1 MKRALKFASTL
12 SSTRQSKRLRR
23 HLKDC
28 FENRIKD
35 PRLGFVTITDVRVTG
50 DLQQASIFY
59 TVLGDDEARANTAKA
74 LESAKGL
81 LRTEVGRELGTRIVP
96 TLTFFADAL
105 SETAR
110 NFEDLLD
117 QVRKHDEEI
126 AHLRDTARPVADADP
141 YRTPRIRESE

>member
-1 MKRALKFASTL
+1 MGNSHRAAKVADRIKVVVASAL
-12 SSTRQSKRLRR
+12 
-23 HLKDC
+23 
-28 FENRIKD
+28 ENKVKD
-35 PRLGFVTITDVRVTG
+35 PRLGFITITDVRITG

-59 TVLGDDEARANTAKA
+59 TVLGDDEARTNTAKA

-81 LRTEVGRELGTRIVP
+81 LRTEVGRELGTRITP
-96 TLTFFADAL
+96 TLAFFADAL

-126 AHLRDTARPVADADP
+126 AHLRDTHQPIGETDP
-141 YRTPRIRESE
+141 YRAPRIRETE

>member
-1 MKRALKFASTL
+1 MGNSHRAAKVADRIKVVIASAL
-12 SSTRQSKRLRR
+12 ESK
-23 HLKDC
+23 
-28 FENRIKD
+28 IKD

-59 TVLGDDEARANTAKA
+59 TVLGDDEARENTAKA

-81 LRTEVGRELGTRIVP
+81 LRTEVGRELGTRITP
-96 TLTFFADAL
+96 TLAFYADAL

-126 AHLRDTARPVADADP
+126 AHLRDTAKPISGSDP
-141 YRTPRIRESE
+141 YRAPRIRETE

>member
-1 MKRALKFASTL
+1 MP
-12 SSTRQSKRLRR
+12 SKRPLQVA
-23 HLKDC
+23 D
-28 FENRIKD
+28 RIKEIIANALESRVKD

-59 TVLGDDEARANTAKA
+59 TVLGDDEARENTAKA

-96 TLTFFADAL
+96 TLAFFVDAL

-126 AHLRDTARPVADADP
+126 AHLRDSAKPIGGTDP
-141 YRTPRIRESE
+141 YRTNRVHETE

>member
-1 MKRALKFASTL
+1 MGNSHRAAKVADRIKVVVAQTL
-12 SSTRQSKRLRR
+12 
-23 HLKDC
+23 
-28 FENRIKD
+28 ENKIKD

-59 TVLGDDEARANTAKA
+59 TVLGDDEARQNTAKA

-96 TLTFFADAL
+96 TLAFFVDAL

>member
-1 MKRALKFASTL
+1 MGNSHRAAKVADRIKVVVAQTL
-12 SSTRQSKRLRR
+12 
-23 HLKDC
+23 
-28 FENRIKD
+28 ENKIKD

-59 TVLGDDEARANTAKA
+59 TVLGDDEARQDTAKA

-96 TLTFFADAL
+96 TLAFFVDAL

-126 AHLRDTARPVADADP
+126 AHLRDSAKPIGGTDP
-141 YRTPRIRESE
+141 YRTNRVHETE

>member
-1 MKRALKFASTL
+1 MGNSHRAAKVADRIKVVVAQTL
-12 SSTRQSKRLRR
+12 
-23 HLKDC
+23 
-28 FENRIKD
+28 ENKIKD

-59 TVLGDDEARANTAKA
+59 TVLGDDEARQNTAKA

-96 TLTFFADAL
+96 TLSFFVDAL

-126 AHLRDTARPVADADP
+126 AHLRDSAKPIGGTDP
-141 YRTPRIRESE
+141 YRTNRVHETE

>member
-1 MKRALKFASTL
+1 MGTSHRAAKVADRIKVVVAQALET
-12 SSTRQSKRLRR
+12 
-23 HLKDC
+23 
-28 FENRIKD
+28 RIKD

-96 TLTFFADAL
+96 TLTFFPDAL
-105 SETAR
+105 SESAK

-117 QVRKHDEEI
+117 QVKKHDEEI
-126 AHLRDTARPVADADP
+126 AHLRDNASPIGGKDP
-141 YRTPRIRESE
+141 YRAPRQRESE

>member
-1 MKRALKFASTL
+1 MGKSHRAAKVADRIKVVIASAL
-12 SSTRQSKRLRR
+12 ESKV
-23 HLKDC
+23 
-28 FENRIKD
+28 KD

-59 TVLGDDEARANTAKA
+59 TVLGDDEARENSAKA

-81 LRTEVGRELGTRIVP
+81 LRTEVGRELGTRITP
-96 TLTFFADAL
+96 SLAFFADAL

-126 AHLRDTARPVADADP
+126 AHLRDTA
-141 YRTPRIRESE
+141 

>member
-1 MKRALKFASTL
+1 MGNSHRAAKVADRIKVVVASAL
-12 SSTRQSKRLRR
+12 
-23 HLKDC
+23 
-28 FENRIKD
+28 ENKVKD
-35 PRLGFVTITDVRVTG
+35 PRLGFVTITDVKVTG

-59 TVLGDDEARANTAKA
+59 TVLGDDEARTNSAKA

-81 LRTEVGRELGTRIVP
+81 LRTEVGRELGTRITP
-96 TLTFFADAL
+96 TLAFFADAL

-126 AHLRDTARPVADADP
+126 AHLRDTHQPISGTDP
-141 YRTPRIRESE
+141 YRAPRIRETE

>member
-1 MKRALKFASTL
+1 MGNSHRAAKVADRIKVVVAQTL
-12 SSTRQSKRLRR
+12 
-23 HLKDC
+23 
-28 FENRIKD
+28 ENKIKD

-59 TVLGDDEARANTAKA
+59 TVLGDDEARQNTAKA

-96 TLTFFADAL
+96 TLAFFVDAL

-126 AHLRDTARPVADADP
+126 AHLRDSAKPIGGTDP
-141 YRTPRIRESE
+141 YRTNRVHETE

>member
-1 MKRALKFASTL
+1 MGNSHRAAKVADRIKVVVAQTL
-12 SSTRQSKRLRR
+12 
-23 HLKDC
+23 
-28 FENRIKD
+28 ENKIKD

-59 TVLGDDEARANTAKA
+59 TVLGDDEARQNTAKA

-96 TLTFFADAL
+96 TLAFFVDAL

-126 AHLRDTARPVADADP
+126 AHLRDSAKPIGGADP
-141 YRTPRIRESE
+141 YRTNRVHETE

>member
-1 MKRALKFASTL
+1 MGNSHRAAKVADRIKVVVASAL
-12 SSTRQSKRLRR
+12 
-23 HLKDC
+23 
-28 FENRIKD
+28 ENKVKD

-59 TVLGDDEARANTAKA
+59 TVLGDDEARANSAKA

-81 LRTEVGRELGTRIVP
+81 LRTEVGRELGTRITP
-96 TLTFFADAL
+96 TLAFFSDAL

-126 AHLRDTARPVADADP
+126 AHLRDTHQPISGADP
-141 YRTPRIRESE
+141 YRAPRIRESE

>member
-1 MKRALKFASTL
+1 MGNSHRAAKVADRIKVVVACAL
-12 SSTRQSKRLRR
+12 
-23 HLKDC
+23 
-28 FENRIKD
+28 ENKVKD
-35 PRLGFVTITDVRVTG
+35 PRLGFITITDVRITG

-59 TVLGDDEARANTAKA
+59 TVLGDDEARTNTAKA

-81 LRTEVGRELGTRIVP
+81 LRTEVGRELGTRITP
-96 TLTFFADAL
+96 TLAFFADAL

-126 AHLRDTARPVADADP
+126 AHLRDTHQPIGGTDP
-141 YRTPRIRESE
+141 YRAPRIRETE

>member
-1 MKRALKFASTL
+1 MGNSHRAAKVADRIKVVVASAL
-12 SSTRQSKRLRR
+12 ESKV
-23 HLKDC
+23 
-28 FENRIKD
+28 KD

-59 TVLGDDEARANTAKA
+59 TVLGDDEARESTAKA

-81 LRTEVGRELGTRIVP
+81 LRTEVGRELGTRITP
-96 TLTFFADAL
+96 TLAFYADAL

-117 QVRKHDEEI
+117 QVRKTMKRSHI
-126 AHLRDTARPVADADP
+126 FAIPHNRLVA
-141 YRTPRIRESE
+141 

>member
-1 MKRALKFASTL
+1 MGNSHRAAKVADRIKVVIASAL
-12 SSTRQSKRLRR
+12 ESK
-23 HLKDC
+23 
-28 FENRIKD
+28 IKD

-59 TVLGDDEARANTAKA
+59 TVLGDDEARENTAKA

-81 LRTEVGRELGTRIVP
+81 LRTEVGRELGTRITP
-96 TLTFFADAL
+96 TLAFYADAL

-126 AHLRDTARPVADADP
+126 AHLRDTAKPISGSDP
-141 YRTPRIRESE
+141 YRAPRISETE

>member
-1 MKRALKFASTL
+1 MGTSHRAAKVADRIKVVVASAL
-12 SSTRQSKRLRR
+12 
-23 HLKDC
+23 
-28 FENRIKD
+28 ENRVKD
-35 PRLGFVTITDVRVTG
+35 PRLGFITITDVRVTG

-126 AHLRDTARPVADADP
+126 AHLRDNASPIGGSDP
-141 YRTPRIRESE
+141 YRAPRAHDQQ

>member
-1 MKRALKFASTL
+1 MGNSHRAAKVADRIKVVVASAL
-12 SSTRQSKRLRR
+12 
-23 HLKDC
+23 
-28 FENRIKD
+28 ENKVKD
-35 PRLGFVTITDVRVTG
+35 PRLGFITITDVRITG

-59 TVLGDDEARANTAKA
+59 TVLGDDEARTNTAKA

-81 LRTEVGRELGTRIVP
+81 LRTEVGRELGTRITP
-96 TLTFFADAL
+96 TLAFFADAL

-126 AHLRDTARPVADADP
+126 AHLRDIHQPIGGTDP
-141 YRTPRIRESE
+141 YRAPRIRETE

>member
-1 MKRALKFASTL
+1 MGNSHRAAKVADRIKVVVAQAL
-12 SSTRQSKRLRR
+12 
-23 HLKDC
+23 
-28 FENRIKD
+28 ENRIKD

-59 TVLGDDEARANTAKA
+59 TVLGDDQARSNSAAA

-96 TLTFFADAL
+96 TLAFYADAL

-110 NFEDLLD
+110 QFEDLLD
-117 QVRKHDEEI
+117 NVRKHDEEI
-126 AHLRDTARPVADADP
+126 AHLRDGAKPIGGEDP
-141 YRTPRIRESE
+141 YRAPRQREAE

>member
-1 MKRALKFASTL
+1 MGKSHRAAKVADRIKVVIASAL
-12 SSTRQSKRLRR
+12 ESKV
-23 HLKDC
+23 
-28 FENRIKD
+28 KD

-59 TVLGDDEARANTAKA
+59 TVLGDDEARENSAKA

-81 LRTEVGRELGTRIVP
+81 LRTEVGRELGTRITP
-96 TLTFFADAL
+96 SLAFFADAL

-126 AHLRDTARPVADADP
+126 AHLRDTASPISGSDP
-141 YRTPRIRESE
+141 YRAPRIRESE